1 MKGTVKRNP
10 DETIDKALKNQL
22 ANSEKDKAENIMI
35 VDLVRSDLAKCCETG
50 SIKVPELFGI
60 YTYPTVHQMISTITG
75 SLKPDISFSE
85 IIRNTFPMG
94 SMTGA
99 PKKMVMER
107 ASVYEIS
114 QRGLYSGSLGYLT
127 SKGDFDL
134 NVIIRSLII
143 DTSKNMASYHAGG
156 AITFD
161 SDPESEYEEMLLKT
175 KVWETVFKP
184 LSDIE

>member
-1 MKGTVKRNP
+1 
-10 DETIDKALKNQL
+10 
-22 ANSEKDKAENIMI
+22 
-35 VDLVRSDLAKCCETG
+35 
-50 SIKVPELFGI
+50 
-60 YTYPTVHQMISTITG
+60 
-75 SLKPDISFSE
+75 
-85 IIRNTFPMG
+85 MG